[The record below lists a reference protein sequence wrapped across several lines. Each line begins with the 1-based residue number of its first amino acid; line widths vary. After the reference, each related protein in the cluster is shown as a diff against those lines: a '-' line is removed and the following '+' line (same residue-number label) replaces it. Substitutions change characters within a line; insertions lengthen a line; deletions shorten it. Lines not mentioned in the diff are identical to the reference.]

1 MNSDIVVYLLYI
13 GTRATW
19 SRLCRTENFDET
31 VLLTAKYLTTKFDY
45 YDNCTKYF
53 SLTFFVLIVHMPL
66 DGGVQD
72 G

>member
-19 SRLCRTENFDET
+19 SRLCRAENLHET
-31 VLLTAKYLTTKFDY
+31 VLLTAKYLTMKFDY
-45 YDNCTKYF
+45 YDNCTNYF
-53 SLTFFVLIVHMPL
+53 SLTFSVLIVHMPL
-66 DGGVQD
+66 DGGVQV